1 MVTYG
6 VVCLVVLCLWGS
18 QLCYC
23 LGVINGDNNCN
34 SLDKNFG
41 CITMNDFQLEFNDV
55 CMENLGFLNPGKI
68 KLSNQ
73 SITFKN
79 TKTGKVEHISA
90 NDIDHCHWVRLA
102 DSPALKCLLKSG
114 PMYRFGGFKDS
125 DFDRLSAYLKKN
137 WNMEL
142 KNIEPCITGTNQ
154 ATANFI
160 GSVLEFENEGQLL
173 FDIPLANVNNC
184 SSAKNEVIMEFNQND
199 ECAVS
204 LMEMRLYISADPNTE
219 EDPAEEFKR
228 KIAEKA
234 GFLKES
240 GKELAVL
247 EQVLCATP
255 RGRYDIKIYPTML
268 ALHGKTFDYKIP
280 ISSILRLFLL
290 PHQDG
295 RRMFFVIG
303 LDPPVKQ
310 GQTRYHFLIMDIL
323 KDDEVD
329 LELGLPEDVLKEKY
343 NGELP
348 RQLSGPLFEIISR
361 IMKCLVRK
369 QITVPGNFVGH
380 TGTPAV
386 GCAYKSA
393 GGFLYPLQHGFLYV
407 HKPPVYVRLEEISCI
422 NFARS
427 HVTTK
432 SFDFEIQTKQGN
444 IFTFTSIM
452 KEEYGKLY
460 DFVVSKG
467 INITNTG
474 KRLETT
480 ENLFKGSSDEEG
492 ERDHYAEQ
500 LKSEAREKEEN
511 NENDSDESE
520 DSDYDPEKGEV
531 RKNSSESS
539 SSSSDSEA
547 SGGSEDESSDQE
559 EKNKKKTKNV
569 SKKAK
574 SSSSAESDEEK
585 DDDDSDDDDD
595 DDQEEE
601 EEEEY
606 DDEKPKP
613 KKAHNK
619 KAVQPPKPKKQK
631 KVKEGPK
638 RNKSAYMFYLMENR
652 SKFKKPGMS
661 FADVSKAAAEQ
672 WKKLKDKSVSIEK
685 HKWENLAAVD
695 RKRYLD
701 ELKEFKKKGG
711 GNIVAT
717 KSSKSS
723 TPVKASKIKSR
734 EIIEDSDSSSDEKM
748 DTSEVSS
755 DE

>member
-1 MVTYG
+1 MTMTE
-6 VVCLVVLCLWGS
+6 
-18 QLCYC
+18 
-23 LGVINGDNNCN
+23 
-34 SLDKNFG
+34 NFG
-41 CITMNDFQLEFNDV
+41 FTKMNDFQLEFNDIS
-55 CMENLGFLNPGKI
+55 MENLGFLNPGKI

-90 NDIDHCHWVRLA
+90 SDIDHCDWVRLA

-142 KNIEPCITGTNQ
+142 KNVEPCLTGTNQ

-204 LMEMRLYISADPNTE
+204 LMEMRLYISSDPNTE

-310 GQTRYHFLIMDIL
+310 GQTRYYFLIMDIL

-329 LELGLPEDVLKEKY
+329 LELGLPEDILKEKY

-460 DFVVSKG
+460 DFVVSKN

-474 KRLETT
+474 KRLETTTT

-511 NENDSDESE
+511 NENDSDETE

-547 SGGSEDESSDQE
+547 SGGSEDEPSDQE
-559 EKNKKKTKNV
+559 KKNKQKTKNV
-569 SKKAK
+569 MKKAKTK
-574 SSSSAESDEEK
+574 SSSSAESEEEK
-585 DDDDSDDDDD
+585 DDDDNDDDDD
-595 DDQEEE
+595 DEEEEEKLEEE
-601 EEEEY
+601 EEEE
-606 DDEKPKP
+606 DDDDKKPKL
-613 KKAHNK
+613 KKAHKK
-619 KAVQPPKPKKQK
+619 KAVQQPKSKKQK

-638 RNKSAYMFYLMENR
+638 RNITAYMFYVMENR

-672 WKKLKDKSVSIEK
+672 WKKLKDKS
-685 HKWENLAAVD
+685 KWENLAAVD
-695 RKRYLD
+695 RRRYMD
-701 ELKEFKKKGG
+701 EMKEFKKKGG
-711 GNIVAT
+711 NIVAT
-717 KSSKSS
+717 KSNKSSKSS

-748 DTSEVSS
+748 DTTEASS

>member
-1 MVTYG
+1 
-6 VVCLVVLCLWGS
+6 
-18 QLCYC
+18 
-23 LGVINGDNNCN
+23 
-34 SLDKNFG
+34 
-41 CITMNDFQLEFNDV
+41 
-55 CMENLGFLNPGKI
+55 
-68 KLSNQ
+68 
-73 SITFKN
+73 
-79 TKTGKVEHISA
+79 
-90 NDIDHCHWVRLA
+90 
-102 DSPALKCLLKSG
+102 
-114 PMYRFGGFKDS
+114 
-125 DFDRLSAYLKKN
+125 
-137 WNMEL
+137 
-142 KNIEPCITGTNQ
+142 
-154 ATANFI
+154 
-160 GSVLEFENEGQLL
+160 
-173 FDIPLANVNNC
+173 
-184 SSAKNEVIMEFNQND
+184 
-199 ECAVS
+199 
-204 LMEMRLYISADPNTE
+204 
-219 EDPAEEFKR
+219 
-228 KIAEKA
+228 
-234 GFLKES
+234 
-240 GKELAVL
+240 
-247 EQVLCATP
+247 
-255 RGRYDIKIYPTML
+255 
-268 ALHGKTFDYKIP
+268 
-280 ISSILRLFLL
+280 
-290 PHQDG
+290 
-295 RRMFFVIG
+295 
-303 LDPPVKQ
+303 
-310 GQTRYHFLIMDIL
+310 
-323 KDDEVD
+323 
-329 LELGLPEDVLKEKY
+329 LPEDILKEKY

-460 DFVVSKG
+460 DFVVSKN

-474 KRLETT
+474 KRLETTTT

-511 NENDSDESE
+511 NENDSDETE

-547 SGGSEDESSDQE
+547 SGGSEDEPSDQE
-559 EKNKKKTKNV
+559 KKNKQKMKNV
-569 SKKAK
+569 MKKAKTK
-574 SSSSAESDEEK
+574 SSSSAESEEEK
-585 DDDDSDDDDD
+585 DDDDNDDDDD
-595 DDQEEE
+595 DEEE
-601 EEEEY
+601 EEEEKLEEEEEE
-606 DDEKPKP
+606 DDDDKKPKL
-613 KKAHNK
+613 KKAHKK
-619 KAVQPPKPKKQK
+619 KAVQQPKSKKQK

-638 RNKSAYMFYLMENR
+638 RNITAYMFYVMENR

-672 WKKLKDKSVSIEK
+672 WKKLKDKS
-685 HKWENLAAVD
+685 KWENLAAVD
-695 RKRYLD
+695 RRRYMD
-701 ELKEFKKKGG
+701 EMKEFKKKGG
-711 GNIVAT
+711 NIVAT
-717 KSSKSS
+717 KNNKSSKSS

-748 DTSEVSS
+748 DTTEASS